1 MAGSGDG
8 SLCLGLSIRL
18 CSSVLMFHQGLP
30 WLSSGSDSVL
40 PLQGVQVQTLIQELR
55 FRVTFSVAKKKKKK
69 ELRFHMTCSVAI
81 KKKKKSS
88 LAKRP
93 KGMGLWASR
102 KTVRD
107 VLRSQARH
115 SGNSKLQQV
124 ASDLLAGR
132 MCS

>member
-1 MAGSGDG
+1 M
-8 SLCLGLSIRL
+8 
-18 CSSVLMFHQGLP
+18 
-30 WLSSGSDSVL
+30 DSVL
-40 PLQGVQVQTLIQELR
+40 PIQGVQVKTLVQELR
-55 FRVTFSVAKKKKKK
+55 FRMTCSVAKKKKKK
-69 ELRFHMTCSVAI
+69 ELRFHMTCSVA
-81 KKKKKSS
+81 KKKKGTKIPHDMQCGNKKKGS

-102 KTVRD
+102 KVVRD